1 MRKSP
6 HGKILREEPKEQHL
20 ITIPKS
26 CSLHIIV
33 QKPKMKQNWLS
44 KYMEEDVTMKHE
56 EMVDG
61 ELSKNDGVVDK
72 DTEKIELQ
80 AGLETEAD
88 QSARNK
94 VGNESNKQALS
105 QEGNFDCPMCLLDL
119 LLQA

>member
-1 MRKSP
+1 
-6 HGKILREEPKEQHL
+6 
-20 ITIPKS
+20 
-26 CSLHIIV
+26 
-33 QKPKMKQNWLS
+33 MKQNWLS

-105 QEGNFDCPMCLLDL
+105 QEGNFDCQMCLLDL
-119 LLQA
+119 QLQA